1 MQREKEKSFNLQ
13 ETIIA
18 ETILEYGDLDC
29 KIYIVSIYGLFET
42 AIDSFHNLCQP
53 AVLFGMAKKLN

>member
-29 KIYIVSIYGLFET
+29 KIYIVSIYGFL
-42 AIDSFHNLCQP
+42 
-53 AVLFGMAKKLN
+53 KLL